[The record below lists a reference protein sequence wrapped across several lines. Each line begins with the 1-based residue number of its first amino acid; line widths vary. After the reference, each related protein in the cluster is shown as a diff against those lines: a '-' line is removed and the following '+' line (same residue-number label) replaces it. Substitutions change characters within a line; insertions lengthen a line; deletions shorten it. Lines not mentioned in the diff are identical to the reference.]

1 MLYWLCERADRPPT
15 WPQLEH
21 AICRNFGG
29 LDDKNLDPLEE
40 FKRRIPNRE
49 DPDLTHI
56 PAEVRLPVANILFI
70 FRIQLT
76 VVLQCDWLKA
86 WVINHL

>member
-29 LDDKNLDPLEE
+29 LDDKNLNPLEE
-40 FKRRIPNRE
+40 FKKKIPNRE

-56 PAEVRLPVANILFI
+56 PPEVRVPVENYSFDV
-70 FRIQLT
+70 FFF
-76 VVLQCDWLKA
+76 
-86 WVINHL
+86 